1 MSNSLTRRELLKRA
15 GRIGAGLT
23 LGGGLVSACARGSGS
38 PTDDRI
44 GAGASEAAGG
54 AAGSA
59 TPPELALGLLAPLTG
74 AAAAWGPLQADGFRR
89 AVESLNAAGGIQAL
103 GGTRLRLEVVDTE
116 TKPEVAAS
124 QAERLAQDDSV
135 IAVSGCNQSGASI
148 IVAQVAQ
155 RNAIPFITGTDAD
168 PLITEQGSQFSFRVP
183 GTTEV
188 YPRDMLEWVKA
199 MQASTGVEANKV
211 AILSSASQLGE
222 TANEFAQQH
231 AERLGF
237 EIVAIETYDTAS
249 VSDFT
254 PFITRYQSAGVQT
267 FLGTHD
273 PEPAVLIIRA
283 MKQQNWQPVV
293 LGGMFGAIATTDW
306 IDTVGGDGNFSY
318 NAFGWS
324 FNSKGL
330 GMEEFNPTFEEQ
342 HGTLPSSSFD
352 PPGYAVVSVLVDAI
366 ERIGG
371 ADRGA
376 LRDAVAETD
385 MGPGEGTV
393 PLLQMNG
400 VKFDATGANERAAT
414 FVQMVEDGQT
424 YVVSPED
431 YAVKEAVFPRPP
443 WSEL

>member
-1 MSNSLTRRELLKRA
+1 MSKPLTRRELLKRA
-15 GRIGAGLT
+15 GLLGAGLT
-23 LGGGLVSACARGSGS
+23 LGGGVLSACARDGGPAAGSG
-38 PTDDRI
+38 TA
-44 GAGASEAAGG
+44 AGASEAAGS
-54 AAGSA
+54 AGSA
-59 TPPELALGLLAPLTG
+59 PPPELTLALLAPLTG

-89 AVESLNAAGGIQAL
+89 AVDTLNAAGGIAAL
-103 GGTRLRLEVVDTE
+103 GGARLNLEVVDTE

-124 QAERLAQDDSV
+124 QAERLAQDEGV
-135 IAVSGCNQSGASI
+135 IAISGCNQSGASI
-148 IVAQVAQ
+148 VVAQVAQ
-155 RNAIPFITGTDAD
+155 RNTIPFVTGTDAD

-188 YPRDMLEWVKA
+188 YPRDMLEWVTA
-199 MQASTGVEANKV
+199 MQESTGVEANKV

-249 VSDFT
+249 VGDFT
-254 PFITRYQSAGVQT
+254 PYIARYQSAGVQT

-273 PEPAVLIIRA
+273 PEPGVLIVRA

-293 LGGMFGAIATTDW
+293 LGGMFGTIATTDW
-306 IDTVGGDGNFSY
+306 IDTVGADGNFAY

-324 FNSKGL
+324 FNSAGL
-330 GMEEFNPTFEEQ
+330 GMDEFSTAFEEQ

-366 ERIGG
+366 ERVGG
-371 ADRGA
+371 ADRAA
-376 LRDAVAETD
+376 LRDAIAATD
-385 MGPGEGTV
+385 MVPGAGTV

-400 VKFDATGANERAAT
+400 VKFDETGANDRAAT

-424 YVVSPED
+424 YVVSPDD
-431 YAVKEAVFPRPP
+431 YAVKEAVFPRPS
-443 WSEL
+443 WDEL